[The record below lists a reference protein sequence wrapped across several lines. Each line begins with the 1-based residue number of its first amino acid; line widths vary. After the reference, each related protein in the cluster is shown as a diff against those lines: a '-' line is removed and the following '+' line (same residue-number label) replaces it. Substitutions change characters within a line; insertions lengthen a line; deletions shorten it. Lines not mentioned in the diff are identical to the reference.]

1 MTEEE
6 YKRWKERLR
15 SRVNATKVQ
24 EIDQQVE
31 KIRTAPVTAEPDVSA
46 ITAEI
51 APEVLEARQIA
62 EQEVSTGR
70 HITGT
75 ALGVTAELGTGLA
88 LTHKLHRSQ
97 KYLQWLNN
105 AKRISTVG
113 VLAPEPTTTVGGV
126 VGLAA
131 TEAAIWATSN
141 FIGQKIRQ
149 SYGLQDKVSGGEMIA
164 ASVFGVGLVTK
175 TADKLFRLG
184 PGVGA
189 ANAWKGREM
198 LVNGTKTFVSGA
210 ALGVAESA
218 LRQEIEAQLNGKDR
232 DEYDYLFSGLAGG
245 TFNSLFS
252 VWSRTGKWG
261 RGKAAEAAENAKAR
275 IDSDIKDLKDRLKE
289 MDGRGRS
296 SQFKIKKEIE
306 KLEQG
311 KELIDDSINEIKTAD
326 EALSKQETNP
336 KEVEDIDE
344 PLIKKEEEVVEEPT
358 TEARTQ
364 FKELGTA
371 SPKAQKWLTSKGEP
385 ALASQNEQG
394 IWEPQEFFH
403 AGSLGKEGETFEIDL
418 RKGARRAQEDAFFV
432 STSQEGAKAFDP
444 TDTDPLKVAVNIKK
458 PWDFENPEHVQDIID
473 AIGRENLTDAQIRG
487 ISRGHML
494 TIENNLLTT
503 IKEKGYDGFFVEEND
518 IKNLGVFD
526 PASVKLIEDQDV
538 VGRTAKVSGEFG
550 DTADITGGPSKDIPE
565 EPTVEEP
572 EIPRVVDDEREDA
585 FDVLRDR
592 VSKINKDNISTEL
605 PLIEREAKK
614 VYNRTYKNL
623 NDLTRRLSKNADD
636 TEALEEMLAEVKFFR
651 KLNTEVKDIA
661 ETTGGRTLQAARR
674 DADKYRWL
682 SKYSYRSRLEDAALG
697 KLEISLEA
705 KLGRTTISE
714 DADIKDLFDD
724 FVKIKPRIKEAG
736 KKIDKKVTKR
746 TEARKKKE
754 VTEQQKAEKLKKAF
768 QTKIGKLQKELDDL
782 RKRFGDDIA
791 LEEAKAKVKKKKPK
805 DPRIVDLEDRIRFYK
820 EAEAEVGKIEQLEA
834 NLARLADIEGRGV
847 ISELRKEVAPK
858 PTGPTKPSKVK
869 ELQKKISDSKKR
881 MKQKL
886 ADLDRVVAKEAKEK
900 QDRNLY
906 NDMEQAF
913 FAALE
918 SDAAT
923 KGTKFIR
930 GVKQARQM
938 ALIDQLPSV
947 FAGVP
952 TGIGAGFKQFFRIP
966 AAWLSNLPQGLS
978 VANKM
983 FHIEASAAFKML
995 TDLNGLGEALRR
1007 TFAENISATDRR
1019 AGRLADEISTVGL
1032 PRGEHAL
1039 IAKAARD
1046 AKRRAEAVD
1055 NVSTSLA
1062 SFVLNGKF
1070 HEILSLGVRG
1080 IQSVDE
1086 LFKRQIVKS
1095 RIYSESNKK
1104 ALLEFPND
1112 PAKQK
1117 QRAEE
1122 LYNSAW
1128 VDSDGLEVLNDT
1140 HQFMDEVNQVR
1151 EELLFASNTD
1161 DLQDVYVSSSEK
1173 LINALKDLSN
1183 DDGFMGFAINAFLP
1197 YIGVP
1202 IRAVY
1207 RGARLVAAPAKRA
1220 LGLLEV
1226 SPFEL
1231 PRRIGEQANPYNK
1244 IIRNIELE
1252 MDVVTKQLAKPELD
1266 DAAKASFRDEFNLLD
1281 ERLKTAQVR
1290 RAKYNNELLTDG
1302 LIGATIAGIG
1312 YAYAQSGA
1320 VTGSLAWLTDDQR
1333 KKSGLESFKA
1343 FGSDYSAAL
1352 PWSFPLALYADLGA
1366 FYRIKDIE
1374 EEKGIKILTKDQNVF
1389 SVFKQSF
1396 IQLSKAMPLAE
1407 GVKNFEEIVGG
1418 EGEVLTS
1425 AFSRLVASYVPV
1437 PAQAR
1442 KIVQAYEAEGDAS
1455 VADLRGGT
1463 FYERMMYSV
1472 LGVAP
1477 TNKKTDLLGND
1488 LISNKTAITE
1498 AIVRQAPRRKKSLSD
1513 FEKIVATDTHGN
1525 IRRKPATLYPG
1536 IRMTEFRNS
1545 DGMTL
1550 SYAFDRRLRDTQVRI
1565 KGKKQYI
1572 EDAVFDLINSS
1583 RWLKKFD
1590 KGFVASETNPDV
1602 LVNEGLKDLDSL
1614 LQKFYK
1620 QTQKDM
1626 LKDAEVLDDFIN
1638 RDNVSLY
1645 EIMENLEMKADEG
1658 GQPISIL
1665 EVLSAD

>member
-6 YKRWKERLR
+6 YKRWKQQLK
-15 SRVNATKVQ
+15 SKLSKADNQ
-24 EIDQQVE
+24 EVEQQVE
-31 KIRTAPVTAEPDVSA
+31 KIATPKSTEEPVVAQEAPF
-46 ITAEI
+46 I

-62 EQEVSTGR
+62 EQELSTGQ

-75 ALGVTAELGTGLA
+75 ALGVSAELGVGLA

-113 VLAPEPTTTVGGV
+113 ILTPEPTTTIGGV

-131 TEAAIWATSN
+131 SEAAIWATSN

-175 TADKLFRLG
+175 AADKFFRLG

-210 ALGVAESA
+210 ALGLAESA
-218 LRQEIEAQLNGKDR
+218 MRQEIEAQLNGKDR
-232 DEYDYLFSGLAGG
+232 DEYDYLFSSLAGG

-261 RGKAAEAAENAKAR
+261 RGKAAEAAENAKSR
-275 IDSDIKDLKDRLKE
+275 LDKDIDDLKERLKE
-289 MDGRGRS
+289 GKGRG
-296 SQFKIKKEIE
+296 SQFKIKKEIAT
-306 KLEQG
+306 LEQS
-311 KELIDDSINEIKTAD
+311 KELIDDSLNEIKTAD

-344 PLIKKEEEVVEEPT
+344 PLIKKEEVEEEPT
-358 TEARTQ
+358 VV
-364 FKELGTA
+364 
-371 SPKAQKWLTSKGEP
+371 
-385 ALASQNEQG
+385 
-394 IWEPQEFFH
+394 
-403 AGSLGKEGETFEIDL
+403 D
-418 RKGARRAQEDAFFV
+418 
-432 STSQEGAKAFDP
+432 
-444 TDTDPLKVAVNIKK
+444 
-458 PWDFENPEHVQDIID
+458 
-473 AIGRENLTDAQIRG
+473 
-487 ISRGHML
+487 
-494 TIENNLLTT
+494 
-503 IKEKGYDGFFVEEND
+503 KEK
-518 IKNLGVFD
+518 
-526 PASVKLIEDQDV
+526 
-538 VGRTAKVSGEFG
+538 
-550 DTADITGGPSKDIPE
+550 PE
-565 EPTVEEP
+565 VEEP
-572 EIPRVVDDEREDA
+572 EIEQLPRVVDDEREDA

-592 VSKINKDNISTEL
+592 VSKINKDNVTTEL

-614 VYNRTYKNL
+614 VYNRTYRNL
-623 NDLTRRLSKNADD
+623 NDLTRKLAKNADD
-636 TEALEEMLAEVKFFR
+636 TDTIEAMLSEVQFFR

-674 DADKYRWL
+674 DSDKYRWL
-682 SKYSYRSRLEDAALG
+682 SKYSYRSRLEDAALA
-697 KLEISLEA
+697 KLEVSLEA
-705 KLGRTTISE
+705 KLGRTLISE
-714 DADIKDLFDD
+714 DADIKSLFDD

-736 KKIDKKVTKR
+736 KAIDEKVTRRAK
-746 TEARKKKE
+746 ARKKKE
-754 VTEQQKAEKLKKAF
+754 ITEEQKAANLKKAV
-768 QTKIGKLQKELDDL
+768 QTKLTKLQKELDEL
-782 RKRFGDDIA
+782 RARFGDDIA
-791 LEEAKAKVKKKKPK
+791 LEEAAAKVKKKKPK
-805 DPRIVDLEDRIRFYK
+805 DPKQKDLEDRIKYYK
-820 EAEAEVGKIEQLEA
+820 EVEAEVAKIEQLEA
-834 NLARLADIEGRGV
+834 NLARVADIEARGV
-847 ISELRKEVAPK
+847 ISELRAEVAPK
-858 PTGPTKPSKVK
+858 PKGPTKPSKVK

-886 ADLDRVVAKEAKEK
+886 ADLDRTVVAEAKEK
-900 QDRNLY
+900 QNARLY
-906 NDMEQAF
+906 ADMEQAF

-918 SDAAT
+918 ADVAT

-947 FAGVP
+947 FAGIP
-952 TGIGAGFKQFFRIP
+952 TGIGAGFKQFFRVP
-966 AAWLSNLPQGLS
+966 ATWLSNLDKGLPI
-978 VANKM
+978 ANKM
-983 FHIEASAAFKML
+983 AHIEAASAFKML
-995 TDLNGLGEALRR
+995 TDLNGLGESMRR
-1007 TFAENISATDRR
+1007 TFAENLSATDRR
-1019 AGRLADEISTVGL
+1019 AGKLADEISTVGL

-1055 NVSTSLA
+1055 NVAKSLGD
-1062 SFVLNGKF
+1062 FVIMGKY
-1070 HEILSLGVRG
+1070 HQILSLGVRG
-1080 IQSVDE
+1080 IQTVDDV
-1086 LFKRQIVKS
+1086 FKRQIVKS
-1095 RIYSESNKK
+1095 RIYAESNKK

-1117 QRAEE
+1117 QKAEE

-1140 HQFMDEVNQVR
+1140 HEFMDEVNQVR

-1161 DLQDVYVSSSEK
+1161 DLQDVYVNSAEK
-1173 LINALKDLSN
+1173 LINNLKDLSN
-1183 DDGFMGFAINAFLP
+1183 DDGLLGFGINAFLP

-1207 RGARLVAAPAKRA
+1207 RGARLVAAPAKRS
-1220 LGLLEV
+1220 LGLLEA

-1231 PRRIGEQANPYNK
+1231 PKRIGETSNPYNK

-1252 MDVVTKQLAKPELD
+1252 MDVVKKQLDKPDLD
-1266 DAAKASFRDEFNLLD
+1266 DAAKASFQEEFNLLD
-1281 ERLKTAQVR
+1281 DRLKNAFVR
-1290 RAKYNNELLTDG
+1290 RAKYNNELLTDA
-1302 LIGATIAGIG
+1302 LIALSIGAIG
-1312 YAYAQSGA
+1312 YLGATSGN
-1320 VTGSLAWLTDDQR
+1320 VTGSLAWMTDDQR
-1333 KKSGLESFKA
+1333 KKTGMESFKA

-1352 PWSFPLALYADLGA
+1352 PWSFPLAFMADWAA
-1366 FYRIKDIE
+1366 FERVKEIE
-1374 EEKGIKILTKDQNVF
+1374 EREGIKILTKDQNRW
-1389 SVFKQSF
+1389 SVLKQSL

-1418 EGEVLTS
+1418 EGEVLTG
-1425 AFSRLVASYVPV
+1425 AFTRLVASYVPV

-1442 KIVQAYEAEGDAS
+1442 KMVQAYEANGDAAI
-1455 VADLRGGT
+1455 ADLRGGR
-1463 FYERMMYSV
+1463 YYDRVMYSV
-1472 LGVAP
+1472 LGIMP
-1477 TNKKTDLLGND
+1477 INKKTDLLGND
-1488 LISNKTAITE
+1488 LVSNKTMVTE
-1498 AIVRQAPRRKKSLSD
+1498 AIIRQAPRRKKQRSD

-1550 SYAFDRRLRDTQVRI
+1550 SYAFDRRLRETQVRI
-1565 KGKKQYI
+1565 KGRKQYL
-1572 EDAVFDLINSS
+1572 EDAVYDLIYSN
-1583 RWLKKFD
+1583 RWNKKFD

-1602 LVNEGLKDLDSL
+1602 LVNEGLRDLDSL

-1626 LKDAEVLDDFIN
+1626 LEDPSVLDDFIN
-1638 RDNVSLY
+1638 KEDVPLF
-1645 EIMENLEMKADEG
+1645 EIMESLELKADETG
-1658 GQPISIL
+1658 RPISIL
-1665 EVLSAD
+1665 EIFSN